1 MNGIFACNSLEFS
14 LLFDASAGDLSGC
27 SVAKDAFVSFRPEF
41 LEELH
46 VLPEGFMR
54 EWSLKRGFIEHKK
67 LLFWEL
73 HCFFKE
79 SLNFFFAHGQL

>member
-1 MNGIFACNSLEFS
+1 MNGVFACNSLEFC
-14 LLFDASAGDLSGC
+14 LLFDTSAGDLSGC
-27 SVAKDAFVSFRPEF
+27 SVAKDPFVSLGPEF

-54 EWSLKRGFIEHKK
+54 EWPLKRGFIEHEK

-73 HCFFKE
+73 HCFLKE
-79 SLNFFFAHGQL
+79 LLNFFFAPRQL